1 MVFHPPSWRPPPPP
15 APLAGPRWGRPRP
28 PRPGRRARGAGAWRP
43 ARTVRQGSAPA
54 APPPARVGPRWRPA
68 PGGPQTQTRGGSTAP
83 QKMSFFF
90 FFRRGGG
97 GGQAGGHRHLSH
109 LRHHRRSN
117 PLALA
122 GVVQDCQEEEVQTDH
137 RQLLR
142 RRYQVFTGSSCTWT
156 SLHCFPVETTV
167 EGGEEEDRGSPAPEP
182 LSLSPRCTHWGGKG
196 LLLLRE
202 GGGGGQEA
210 RAQGPRSCTTI
221 SATRRQALG
230 TIPGA
235 GCLSLSLSLSLNLSP
250 SLPPLRPAAAS
261 HEHTLDRVVKL
272 LLLDLLERPGEEE
285 DELA

>member
-1 MVFHPPSWRPPPPP
+1 MASGADGPTGVRPRRPAPGPGRPPV
-15 APLAGPRWGRPRP
+15 A
-28 PRPGRRARGAGAWRP
+28 PRPGRAPDPDTGREHRP
-43 ARTVRQGSAPA
+43 PKNV
-54 APPPARVGPRWRPA
+54 
-68 PGGPQTQTRGGSTAP
+68 
-83 QKMSFFF
+83 FFF

-182 LSLSPRCTHWGGKG
+182 LSLSPLCTHWGGKG